1 MLPFIL
7 HGNIYTYDELKAT
20 YNVNINF
27 LQYSVMVKSVL
38 DWKKKINL
46 VSTKNKMTNPIL
58 PLLLQ
63 IKNKKGTQAMYKL
76 LSENNDTP
84 TGKIAWNK
92 KYRFDENEWKIIYT
106 ESFKITKDSTVQWY
120 QTRINHKILATN
132 TFLCK
137 IKETNDPKCTFCSK
151 EDETIEHVLWEC
163 NCVKKFIN
171 EITTWLSQHNI
182 HITLDEKSFLF
193 GQLPNQES
201 EANKLVL
208 MEMKYY
214 IYIMQD
220 VE

>member
-1 MLPFIL
+1 MRKCRFGPQFRGFTDSYFLYIGTLCILLPFII

-27 LQYSVMVKSVL
+27 LQYSGMVKSVL
-38 DWKKKINL
+38 DWKKKLNL

-63 IKNKKGTQAMYKL
+63 IKNKKGTQAMFKL

-106 ESFKITKDSTVQWY
+106 ESFKITKDSTFQWF
-120 QTRINHKILATN
+120 QTRINHNILATN

-137 IKETNDPKCTFCSK
+137 IKETMTQNVHFAQKKMKLLNMFYGNV
-151 EDETIEHVLWEC
+151 IVLR
-163 NCVKKFIN
+163 
-171 EITTWLSQHNI
+171 S
-182 HITLDEKSFLF
+182 S
-193 GQLPNQES
+193 
-201 EANKLVL
+201 L
-208 MEMKYY
+208 MK
-214 IYIMQD
+214 
-220 VE
+220 